1 MITKEETIFEGGDMP
16 DPIVREDAST
26 EDECEAVCHKD
37 ENCEAWTW
45 VSRVA
50 STVKDKPD
58 TFPFLSYNIHL
69 KVGVLEICK
78 IQKVSMR
85 EFEVDVSEMK
95 AGQQLCHGELHFC

>member
-1 MITKEETIFEGGDMP
+1 MIIKEKTIFEGGDMP

-58 TFPFLSYNIHL
+58 TFPFLSYIIL
-69 KVGVLEICK
+69 YI
-78 IQKVSMR
+78 
-85 EFEVDVSEMK
+85 
-95 AGQQLCHGELHFC
+95 

>member
-1 MITKEETIFEGGDMP
+1 MP

-50 STVKDKPD
+50 STVGQILPNEFPLTPLPAHIICYKGGRFGDMQD
-58 TFPFLSYNIHL
+58 TKS
-69 KVGVLEICK
+69 
-78 IQKVSMR
+78 
-85 EFEVDVSEMK
+85 
-95 AGQQLCHGELHFC
+95 LCQRV